1 LPQHP
6 RATPQPAT
14 PTASPATPTKL
25 NRAAV
30 SARHLQRIHSKPHP
44 SFGTFQMSHSVT
56 SVLSQIRT
64 LQTQMGQSAVSPLT
78 EAPKSNAIQGLVS
91 PQEVQGPSFTE
102 TLRGAIAGVN
112 EAQQKSGALAKSFEL
127 GEPGADLA
135 KVMVAS
141 QQSQIAFRATV
152 EVRNRLVQAY
162 QDVMN
167 MPL

>member
-1 LPQHP
+1 MILQLPTLP
-6 RATPQPAT
+6 GI
-14 PTASPATPTKL
+14 SL
-25 NRAAV
+25 
-30 SARHLQRIHSKPHP
+30 
-44 SFGTFQMSHSVT
+44 MSHSIT

-64 LQTQMGQSAVSPLT
+64 LQTQVSQSTPTGDIAR
-78 EAPKSNAIQGLVS
+78 SNAIQGLN
-91 PQEVQGPSFTE
+91 EGNAINAPSFSQ
-102 TLRGAIAGVN
+102 TLQGAIKGVN
-112 EAQQKSGALAKSFEL
+112 EAQQKSGALAAAFER